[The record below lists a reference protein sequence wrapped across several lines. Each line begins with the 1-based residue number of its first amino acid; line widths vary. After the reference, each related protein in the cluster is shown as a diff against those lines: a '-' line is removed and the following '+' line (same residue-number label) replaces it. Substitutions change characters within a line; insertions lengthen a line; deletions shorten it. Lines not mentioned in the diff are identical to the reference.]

1 MAWQS
6 RVRRALGVVGVGAAV
21 AAAWSVVSLATT
33 WRTER
38 VPYTTVGRV
47 EGVAFRRYPETV
59 RVRTTADS
67 QEAAF
72 WRLFE
77 YIDGANDGG
86 RSVSMTA
93 PVETATDGGLDIA
106 MTAPVETA
114 RGEGVTM
121 SFFLPASFTPETAPA
136 PTDGDVEL
144 VVDPPRTLAVASF
157 SWWAPRPRV
166 ALRKRRLLGALER
179 AGVET
184 TGDPRLLRYDPPWA
198 APWLRTNEVVVPVDW
213 KSVRRALAA
222 EREDPEEEEEVGVS
236 ADGT

>member
-1 MAWQS
+1 M
-6 RVRRALGVVGVGAAV
+6 RRALGVVGVGVAV
-21 AAAWSVVSLATT
+21 AAAWSVASVATA
-33 WRTER
+33 RGTER

-47 EGVAFRRYPETV
+47 EGVEFRRYPETV

-86 RSVSMTA
+86 RSMSMTA
-93 PVETATDGGLDIA
+93 PVETPADEGESIA
-106 MTAPVETA
+106 MTAPVETI
-114 RGEGVTM
+114 RGGGVTM
-121 SFFLPASFTPETAPA
+121 SFFLPASVTPETAPA
-136 PTDGDVEL
+136 PTGEAVEL
-144 VVDPPRTLAVASF
+144 VVDPPRTLAVTSF
-157 SWWAPRPRV
+157 AWWTPRPRV
-166 ALRKRRLLGALER
+166 ALRKRRLLAALER

-184 TGDPRLLRYDPPWA
+184 TGESRLRRYDPPWT

-213 KSVRRALAA
+213 QSVRRALAA
-222 EREDPEEEEEVGVS
+222 EREEAAAEAVGDG